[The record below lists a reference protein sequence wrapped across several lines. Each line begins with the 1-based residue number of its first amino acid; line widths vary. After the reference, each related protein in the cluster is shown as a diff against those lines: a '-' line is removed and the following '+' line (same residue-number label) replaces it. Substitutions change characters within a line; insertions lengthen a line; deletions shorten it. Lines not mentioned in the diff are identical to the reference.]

1 MLAVCAAVLM
11 VRLAA
16 SLLLPI
22 VLSVL
27 LFYMLGPLVD
37 GLARWRIPRMVAAL
51 MVVAGLLAVLA
62 GGATALWPQVDAV
75 LSKVPDG
82 AARLRTTFR
91 RQRAVAGDTTFERVQ
106 EAARAIDSAAAEARQ
121 TPAGRPGVL
130 RVEILDG
137 WRVSDLLWTGSLS
150 AIGIAGQAAAVLFLT
165 IVLLSEGDAHR
176 RKIVAYAQTRSGRR
190 LTVEVVND
198 IATQIERFVW
208 VQMATSAV
216 VAVVTWL
223 ALWWLGVQ
231 QAAVW
236 GIFAGVMNVVP
247 YLGPLVVTA
256 VLSAVAFLQFGT
268 LQMTAAVAGIALL
281 ITTIEG
287 MVLTPMLLSRAGELS
302 AVAVFVAIA
311 FWSWAWGAPGMLLAV
326 PMLMAAKAVCDHVDE
341 LKPLGRLIGR

>member
-1 MLAVCAAVLM
+1 M

-27 LFYMLGPLVD
+27 LFYMLGPIVD
-37 GLARWRIPRMVAAL
+37 RAARWRIPRVAASL
-51 MVVAGLLAVLA
+51 AVVTGLLVTLA
-62 GGATALWPQVDAV
+62 GGAAALWPQVDSV
-75 LSKVPDG
+75 LTKVPD
-82 AARLRTTFR
+82 AATRLRTTFR
-91 RQRAVAGDTTFERVQ
+91 RQRTGQGGDTTFQRVQ
-106 EAARAIDSAAAEARQ
+106 EAARALDSAAAEARRP
-121 TPAGRPGVL
+121 PASRPGVL

-150 AIGIAGQAAAVLFLT
+150 AIGVAGQAAAVLFLT
-165 IVLLSEGDAHR
+165 IVLLTEGDVYR
-176 RKIVAYAQTRSGRR
+176 RKLAAYAQTRSGKR
-190 LTVEVVND
+190 LTLEIVND
-198 IATQIERFVW
+198 IAAQIERFVW
-208 VQMATSAV
+208 VQVATSCV

-223 ALWWLGVQ
+223 ALWSLGVQ
-231 QAAVW
+231 EAAVW

-247 YLGPLVVTA
+247 YFGPLIVTA
-256 VLSAVAFLQFGT
+256 VLSVVAFLQFGT
-268 LQMTAAVAGIALL
+268 LQMTAVVAGIALV

-287 MVLTPMLLSRAGELS
+287 MVLTPMLLSRAAELS

-341 LKPLGRLIGR
+341 LKPFGRLIGR